1 MKAEFTIRV
10 DLGVT
15 RELSELVYTILGAC
29 HGKRQEPDNE
39 PTPAPSAESPVE
51 PEPPVEPV
59 PTVEVAVSAPEP
71 PVEPVPTVEVAV
83 SAPEPPAEPAEPAA
97 PRELTEQD
105 VRDAMHRARLRIEG
119 ENYKNEADGDAYKRY
134 HKPLTALFKKM
145 ALSLGSDKPSALPA
159 DKRAQFIEECDTL
172 SVGSDGEIQQELPF

>member
-29 HGKRQEPDNE
+29 HGKRQEPGNE
-39 PTPAPSAESPVE
+39 PAPVPSAEFHVEPEPSVEPESPVE
-51 PEPPVEPV
+51 PE
-59 PTVEVAVSAPEP
+59 
-71 PVEPVPTVEVAV
+71 PTVEVAV

-105 VRDAMHRARLRIEG
+105 VRDAMHRARQRIEG

-172 SVGSDGEIQQELPF
+172 SVGPEGEIQQELPF

>member
-39 PTPAPSAESPVE
+39 PAPAPAAESPVE
-51 PEPPVEPV
+51 
-59 PTVEVAVSAPEP
+59 PEP

-105 VRDAMHRARLRIEG
+105 VRDAMHRARQRIEG

-172 SVGSDGEIQQELPF
+172 SVGPEGEIQQELPF

>member
-29 HGKRQEPDNE
+29 HGKRQEPGNE
-39 PTPAPSAESPVE
+39 PAPAPAAESPVE

-59 PTVEVAVSAPEP
+59 PTVEVAF
-71 PVEPVPTVEVAV
+71 

-97 PRELTEQD
+97 PMELTEQD
-105 VRDAMHRARLRIEG
+105 VRDAMHRARQRIEG

-172 SVGSDGEIQQELPF
+172 SVGSDGEIQLELPF

>member
-15 RELSELVYTILGAC
+15 RELSELVYTILGSC

-39 PTPAPSAESPVE
+39 PAPAPAAESPVE
-51 PEPPVEPV
+51 
-59 PTVEVAVSAPEP
+59 PEP

-105 VRDAMHRARLRIEG
+105 VRDAMHRARQRIEG

-172 SVGSDGEIQQELPF
+172 SVGPEGEIQQELPF

>member
-51 PEPPVEPV
+51 
-59 PTVEVAVSAPEP
+59 PEP